1 MQETEVDLDNTPLS
15 KPKKPR
21 SEKQIKAFETVMQK
35 RAENIAKKKELKLVE
50 SAKLLLSKQVK
61 QPKIIATAESESEP
75 ESERLPSAMRSIKEP
90 EPLPIK
96 MKSKKQS
103 KPKMKSRKKI
113 IIESSSESES
123 ESESSSSSESET
135 EFIIKSRSKKS
146 KYKQPTQISRVKRSD
161 IIPEMT
167 HNHPAP
173 KTNVD
178 YYNFFV

>member
-61 QPKIIATAESESEP
+61 QPKIIATAESESESDS
-75 ESERLPSAMRSIKEP
+75 ESED

-96 MKSKKQS
+96 VKSKKQS

-113 IIESSSESES
+113 IIESSSESQS

-146 KYKQPTQISRVKRSD
+146 KYKQPTQITRVKRSD
-161 IIPEMT
+161 NIPEIA
-167 HNHPAP
+167 HNHPAS

>member
-61 QPKIIATAESESEP
+61 QPKIIATAESESESDS
-75 ESERLPSAMRSIKEP
+75 ESED

-96 MKSKKQS
+96 VKSKKQP
-103 KPKMKSRKKI
+103 KAKMKSRKKI

-135 EFIIKSRSKKS
+135 EFIIKSRSKKL
-146 KYKQPTQISRVKRSD
+146 KYKQPTQITRVKRSD
-161 IIPEMT
+161 NIPEIV

>member
-61 QPKIIATAESESEP
+61 QPKIIATAESESESDS
-75 ESERLPSAMRSIKEP
+75 ESED

-96 MKSKKQS
+96 VKSKKQP
-103 KPKMKSRKKI
+103 KAKMKSRKKI

-146 KYKQPTQISRVKRSD
+146 KYKQPTQITRVKRSD
-161 IIPEMT
+161 NIPEIV

>member
-61 QPKIIATAESESEP
+61 QPKQPEIIEADATESDSES
-75 ESERLPSAMRSIKEP
+75 EP

-96 MKSKKQS
+96 VKSKKQP
-103 KPKMKSRKKI
+103 KAKMKSRKKI

-146 KYKQPTQISRVKRSD
+146 KYKQPTQITRVKRSD
-161 IIPEMT
+161 NIPEIV

>member
-61 QPKIIATAESESEP
+61 QPKIIATAESESESDS
-75 ESERLPSAMRSIKEP
+75 ESED

-96 MKSKKQS
+96 VKSKKQS
-103 KPKMKSRKKI
+103 KPNMKSRKKI

-146 KYKQPTQISRVKRSD
+146 KYKQPTQITRVKRSD
-161 IIPEMT
+161 NIQEIV